1 MDIKEGLFTFNA
13 EGDDIPNSLYFS
25 RKIHWPGN
33 PSICK
38 DIASGVTIGRGF
50 DLGQRT
56 QTESYYHLMSAGI
69 PQDKAILISEGA
81 GMHGCEASAFVMQNR
96 DKVGEITHS
105 QQANLFKLSFSMY
118 ITRAKGFYNK
128 YKNSNAVSWGDMNSR
143 IKNIFIDMIYQGA
156 MRVRYVSSFERND
169 PEDVI
174 LLINKTPSL
183 SAYDKSRKRIV
194 YLKEGQ

>member
-1 MDIKEGLFTFNA
+1 MDIKEGSFTFNA
-13 EGDDIPNSLYFS
+13 EGDDIPGSLYFS

-56 QTESYYHLMSAGI
+56 QTESYYHLVSAGV
-69 PQDKAILISEGA
+69 PQNKAIAISEGA
-81 GMHGCEASAFVMQNR
+81 GMRGCDASAFVIQNR

-105 QQANLFKLSFSMY
+105 QQANLFRLSFAMY

-128 YKNSNAVSWGDMNSR
+128 YKNPNAVSWDAMNSR
-143 IKNIFIDMIYQGA
+143 MKDIFIDMIYQGA
-156 MRVRYVSSFERND
+156 MRVRYVPSFERNA

-174 LLINKTPSL
+174 LLIKNTPSL
-183 SAYDKSRKRIV
+183 AAYDKSRKRIV
-194 YLKEGQ
+194 YLKEAK